1 MEPGTLYIVATPIGN
16 LEDFTYR
23 AVATL
28 REKIDCVY
36 CEDTRQTRKLL
47 AHYGISLETRS
58 LHAHSSHRK
67 IEEALRM
74 LREGKS
80 IAYLTDSGTP
90 GISDP
95 GAALVAAARGDGI
108 PVSPLPGPSAIT
120 AIASVSG
127 FRGRRIIFCGFP
139 SRKEG
144 KRDRELLALR
154 DIEGI
159 IVLYESPHRIEKL
172 LIAVSRAFPGAP
184 VLIGREMTKFH
195 EEFIHCTADD
205 LPRVAG
211 EITRK
216 GEFTI
221 LISNGTSD

>member
-23 AVATL
+23 AAATL
-28 REKIDCVY
+28 REKVDYIY

-47 AHYGISLETRS
+47 GHYGISVETRS
-58 LHAHSSHRK
+58 LHAHSSPRK
-67 IEEALRM
+67 VEEALRL
-74 LREGKS
+74 LREGRS

-95 GAALVAAARGDGI
+95 GGALVAAARGAGI
-108 PVSPLPGPSAIT
+108 PVSPIPGPSALS

-127 FRGRRIIFCGFP
+127 FRGRRIIFCGFL

-154 DIEGI
+154 DLEGT

-172 LIAVSRAFPGAP
+172 LNAVSRIFPGAP

-195 EEFIHCTADD
+195 EEFIQCTADD
-205 LPRVAG
+205 LVSVSEG
-211 EITRK
+211 LTKK

-221 LISNGTSD
+221 LISNGTSE